1 MKKRLNI
8 RTTKFPYFFWGFNK
22 AYQCELDFKTRIYK
36 NLETNTSYAFE
47 PLNVYIFLLLKYFP
61 LLIIFYFT
69 FSIWDFAFNKFTLSA
84 YILALFLVCVV
95 NFLENLARKVGVVI
109 LVAITLGLSFL
120 IKDYFLLAY
129 VFKYF
134 LLLSVCVI
142 FYLDLRLKPFCLLK
156 ESRVVSGFCLDKKSC
171 LENGKGNK
179 QVIKAKES
187 LKEFFKFKTKE
198 ER

>member
-1 MKKRLNI
+1 MIKRLNI

-61 LLIIFYFT
+61 LLILFYFT

-84 YILALFLVCVV
+84 YILALFLVYAV
-95 NFLENLARKVGVVI
+95 NFLENLARKAGIGI
-109 LVAITLGLSFL
+109 LIIITLALSFL
-120 IKDYFLLAY
+120 LKDYFLLAY

-134 LLLSVCVI
+134 LLLSVCII
-142 FYLDLRLKPFCLLK
+142 FYLDLRLKPFCLLNG
-156 ESRVVSGFCLDKKSC
+156 SRVVSGFCLDKGSY
-171 LENGKGNK
+171 LEIEEDNK
-179 QVIKAKES
+179 KEMRAKES
-187 LKEFFKFKTKE
+187 LKEFFKSKTKE